1 MSKIILLDL
10 DGVLIDFISGC
21 LKVLGRHE
29 KHDDIKSWNFYREW
43 GISDE
48 EFWEKCSVPGFWYN
62 LELYPWAK
70 EFYSSL
76 KKHGDVVISTSPS
89 SHPLCTQEKIA
100 FCQDKLGIKRR
111 DIMVGGRKEL
121 MARPGRILI
130 DDYIENINNFNKNI
144 GTGLLFKQP
153 WNDGI
158 DRDQI
163 IELVKNQQDFMR
175 YRIIN

>member
-1 MSKIILLDL
+1 MSEIILLDL
-10 DGVLIDFISGC
+10 DGVLVDFISGC

-48 EFWEKCSVPGFWYN
+48 EFWEKCSAPGFWYN

-70 EFYSSL
+70 EFYSLL

-100 FCQDKLGIKRR
+100 FCQDKLDIKRR

-121 MARPGRILI
+121 LAGEGRILI
-130 DDYIENINNFNKNI
+130 DDYTENINIFNRYGGNGI
-144 GTGLLFKQP
+144 LFKQP
-153 WNDGI
+153 WNNGI
-158 DRDQI
+158 DRQEI
-163 IELVKNQQDFMR
+163 IE
-175 YRIIN
+175 IINL